1 MKIIIIGSGA
11 SGLAAGISL
20 LRCGYDVTILERNNI
35 SGKKLLLTGA
45 GRCNFFNSDQNIVHY
60 HSNDKDILAK
70 IITSD
75 NIHLVEDFI
84 TSLGIIPKVKDG
96 YYYPF
101 ANQAYNMKELLE
113 RTYLDLGGKI
123 KYNYLVEKIEKKNS
137 LFLINDNIS
146 CDKLILATG
155 SKAYK
160 MTGSDGI
167 GYQLAKKFNHHIV
180 KVLPSLTSLITRE
193 KTNLKG
199 VRVDAKVTLYEDGVK
214 VREEL
219 GQVQFTDYGLSGICI
234 FNLSY
239 YAVKGLNKNKK
250 EVITID
256 LMPFMDK
263 VSFKNKKVYDLL
275 LGFLPNKMI
284 DYILKT
290 LDISKDIYYEDLSS
304 DKKQELTKILKEME
318 FNITSYKE
326 FDFSQVCSGGVSLR
340 EINPLT
346 MESIF
351 VKNLYIIGELL
362 DVNGDCGGYNLTF
375 AFLSGILTSRG
386 DSNA

>member
-60 HSNDKDILAK
+60 HSSDKDILAK
-70 IITSD
+70 IITSN

-123 KYNYLVEKIEKKNS
+123 RYNYLVEKIEKKNS

-284 DYILKT
+284 DYILKI
-290 LDISKDIYYEDLSS
+290 LDISKDVYYEDLSN

-375 AFLSGILTSRG
+375 AFLTGILTSRG

>member
-60 HSNDKDILAK
+60 HSSDKDILAK

-167 GYQLAKKFNHHIV
+167 GYQFAKKFNHHIV
-180 KVLPSLTSLITRE
+180 KVLPSLTSLIIRE

-290 LDISKDIYYEDLSS
+290 LDISKDVYYEDLSN
-304 DKKQELTKILKEME
+304 DKKQELTKTLKEMK

>member
-60 HSNDKDILAK
+60 HSSDKDILAK

-75 NIHLVEDFI
+75 NIHLVEDSI
-84 TSLGIIPKVKDG
+84 TSLGIVPKVKDG

-137 LFLINDNIS
+137 LFSVNDNIS

-290 LDISKDIYYEDLSS
+290 LDISKDVYYEDLSN

>member
-60 HSNDKDILAK
+60 HSSDKDILAK

-84 TSLGIIPKVKDG
+84 TSLGIIPKIKDG

-137 LFLINDNIS
+137 LFLVNDNIS

-180 KVLPSLTSLITRE
+180 KVLPSLTSLIIRE

-290 LDISKDIYYEDLSS
+290 LDISKDVYYEDLSN
-304 DKKQELTKILKEME
+304 DKKQKLTKTLKEMK

-375 AFLSGILTSRG
+375 AFLTGILTSRG

>member
-70 IITSD
+70 IITSN

-137 LFLINDNIS
+137 LFLVNDNIS

-290 LDISKDIYYEDLSS
+290 LDISKDVYYEDLSN

-326 FDFSQVCSGGVSLR
+326 FDFSQVCSGGISLR

>member
-45 GRCNFFNSDQNIVHY
+45 GRCNFFNSDQNIIHY
-60 HSNDKDILAK
+60 HSSDKDILAK

-84 TSLGIIPKVKDG
+84 TSLGIVPKVKDG

-123 KYNYLVEKIEKKNS
+123 KYNYLVEKIEKKSS
-137 LFLINDNIS
+137 LFLINDTIS

-193 KTNLKG
+193 KINLKG
-199 VRVDAKVTLYEDGVK
+199 VRVDAKVTLYEDRVK

-290 LDISKDIYYEDLSS
+290 LDISKDVYYEDLSN

-375 AFLSGILTSRG
+375 AFLTGILTSRG

>member
-20 LRCGYDVTILERNNI
+20 LRFGYDVTILERNNI

-45 GRCNFFNSDQNIVHY
+45 GRCNFFNNDQNIVHY
-60 HSNDKDILAK
+60 HSSDKDILAK

-84 TSLGIIPKVKDG
+84 TSLGIVPKVKDG

-137 LFLINDNIS
+137 LFLINDTIS

-193 KTNLKG
+193 KINLKG

-214 VREEL
+214 VREER

-290 LDISKDIYYEDLSS
+290 LDISKDMYYEDLSN

>member
-11 SGLAAGISL
+11 SGLVAGISL

-35 SGKKLLLTGA
+35 SGKKLLLTGS

-137 LFLINDNIS
+137 IFLINDNIS

-193 KTNLKG
+193 KINLKG

-290 LDISKDIYYEDLSS
+290 LDISKDVYYEDLSN
-304 DKKQELTKILKEME
+304 DKKQELTKTLKEME

>member
-60 HSNDKDILAK
+60 HSSDKDILAK

-84 TSLGIIPKVKDG
+84 TSLGIVPKVKDG

-123 KYNYLVEKIEKKNS
+123 KYNYIVEKIEKKNS

-290 LDISKDIYYEDLSS
+290 LDISKDVYYEDLSN

>member
-60 HSNDKDILAK
+60 HSSDKDILAK

-137 LFLINDNIS
+137 LFLINDTIS

-193 KTNLKG
+193 KINLKG
-199 VRVDAKVTLYEDGVK
+199 VRVDAKVTLYEDEVK

-290 LDISKDIYYEDLSS
+290 LDISKDVYYEDLSN

>member
-123 KYNYLVEKIEKKNS
+123 KYNYLVEKIEKKNN

-193 KTNLKG
+193 KINLKG

-290 LDISKDIYYEDLSS
+290 LDISKDIYYEDLSN

-375 AFLSGILTSRG
+375 AFLTGILTSRG

>member
-60 HSNDKDILAK
+60 HSSDKDILAK
-70 IITSD
+70 IITSN

-84 TSLGIIPKVKDG
+84 TSLGIVPKVKDG

-137 LFLINDNIS
+137 LFLINDTIS

-290 LDISKDIYYEDLSS
+290 LDISKDVYYEDLSN

-386 DSNA
+386 DSNV

>member
-137 LFLINDNIS
+137 LFLVNDTIS

-193 KTNLKG
+193 KINLKG

-219 GQVQFTDYGLSGICI
+219 GQVQFTAYGLSGICI

-290 LDISKDIYYEDLSS
+290 LDISKDVYYEDLSN
-304 DKKQELTKILKEME
+304 DKKQELTKILKAME

-375 AFLSGILTSRG
+375 AFLTGILTSRG

>member
-45 GRCNFFNSDQNIVHY
+45 GRCNFFNSNQNTVHY
-60 HSNDKDILAK
+60 HSSDKDILAK

-84 TSLGIIPKVKDG
+84 TSLGIVPKVIDG

-101 ANQAYNMKELLE
+101 SNQAYNMKELLE

-123 KYNYLVEKIEKKNS
+123 KYNFLVEKIEKKNS

-193 KTNLKG
+193 KINLKG
-199 VRVDAKVTLYEDGVK
+199 VRVDAKVTLYENGVK

-375 AFLSGILTSRG
+375 AFLTGILTSRG

>member
-45 GRCNFFNSDQNIVHY
+45 GRCNFLNSDQNIVHY

-84 TSLGIIPKVKDG
+84 TSLGIVPKVKDG

-137 LFLINDNIS
+137 LFLVNDTIS

-193 KTNLKG
+193 KINLKG
-199 VRVDAKVTLYEDGVK
+199 VRVDTKVTLYEDGVK

-290 LDISKDIYYEDLSS
+290 LDISKDVYYENL
-304 DKKQELTKILKEME
+304 KNEKRQELTKILKEME

>member
-60 HSNDKDILAK
+60 HSSDKDILAK

-84 TSLGIIPKVKDG
+84 TFLGIVPKVKDG

-123 KYNYLVEKIEKKNS
+123 RYNYLVEKIEKKNS
-137 LFLINDNIS
+137 LFLINDTIS

-193 KTNLKG
+193 KINLKG

-290 LDISKDIYYEDLSS
+290 LDISKDVYYEDLSN

-375 AFLSGILTSRG
+375 VFLSGILTSRG

>member
-60 HSNDKDILAK
+60 HSSDKDILAK

-193 KTNLKG
+193 KINLKG

-290 LDISKDIYYEDLSS
+290 LDISKDVYYEDLSN

>member
-60 HSNDKDILAK
+60 HSSDKDILAK

-101 ANQAYNMKELLE
+101 SNQAYNMKELLE
-113 RTYLDLGGKI
+113 RTYLDLGGKV

-199 VRVDAKVTLYEDGVK
+199 VRVDAKVTLYEDRVK

-290 LDISKDIYYEDLSS
+290 LDISKDVYYEDLSN

>member
-60 HSNDKDILAK
+60 HSSDKDILAK

-84 TSLGIIPKVKDG
+84 TSLGIVPKVKDG

-137 LFLINDNIS
+137 LFLVNDNIS

-193 KTNLKG
+193 KINLKG

-290 LDISKDIYYEDLSS
+290 LDISKDVYYEDLSN

>member
-60 HSNDKDILAK
+60 HSSDKDILAK

-137 LFLINDNIS
+137 LFLVNDTIS

-290 LDISKDIYYEDLSS
+290 LDISKDVYYEDLSN

-375 AFLSGILTSRG
+375 AFLTGILTSRG

>member
-60 HSNDKDILAK
+60 HSSDKDILAK

-137 LFLINDNIS
+137 LFLVNDNIS

-290 LDISKDIYYEDLSS
+290 LDISKDVYYEDLSN
-304 DKKQELTKILKEME
+304 DRKQELTKTLKEMK
-318 FNITSYKE
+318 FNIASYKE

>member
-84 TSLGIIPKVKDG
+84 TSLGIVPKVKDG

-123 KYNYLVEKIEKKNS
+123 KYNYLVEKIEKKSS
-137 LFLINDNIS
+137 LFLINDTIS

-193 KTNLKG
+193 KINLKG

-290 LDISKDIYYEDLSS
+290 LNISKDVYYEDLSN

-318 FNITSYKE
+318 FNIISYKE

>member
-60 HSNDKDILAK
+60 HSSDKDILAK
-70 IITSD
+70 IITSN

-84 TSLGIIPKVKDG
+84 TSLGIVPKVKDG

-137 LFLINDNIS
+137 LFLVNDNIS

-290 LDISKDIYYEDLSS
+290 LDISKDVYYENLSNN
-304 DKKQELTKILKEME
+304 KKQELTKILKEME

>member
-84 TSLGIIPKVKDG
+84 TSLGIVPKVKDG

-137 LFLINDNIS
+137 LFLVNDNIS

-239 YAVKGLNKNKK
+239 YAVKGLNDNKS

-304 DKKQELTKILKEME
+304 NKKKELTKLLKEMK

-326 FDFSQVCSGGVSLR
+326 FDFSQVCSGGVSLK

-346 MESIF
+346 MESKL

-375 AFLSGILTSRG
+375 AFLTGILTSRG
-386 DSNA
+386 GANA

>member
-60 HSNDKDILAK
+60 HSSDKDILAK

-137 LFLINDNIS
+137 LFLINDTIS

-193 KTNLKG
+193 KINLKG
-199 VRVDAKVTLYEDGVK
+199 VRVDAKVTLYENGVK

-290 LDISKDIYYEDLSS
+290 LDISKDVYYEDLSN

-375 AFLSGILTSRG
+375 AFLTGILTSRG

>member
-60 HSNDKDILAK
+60 HSSDKDILAK

-84 TSLGIIPKVKDG
+84 TSLGIVPKVKDG

-137 LFLINDNIS
+137 LFLINDTIS

-290 LDISKDIYYEDLSS
+290 LDISKDVYYEDLSN
-304 DKKQELTKILKEME
+304 DKKQELTKILKAME

>member
-1 MKIIIIGSGA
+1 MQIVIIGSGA

-20 LRCGYDVTILERNNI
+20 LRCGNDVTILERNNI

-45 GRCNFFNSDQNIVHY
+45 GRCNYFNSDQNIVHY
-60 HSNDKDILAK
+60 HSSNKDILEK

-75 NIHLVEDFI
+75 NIRLVEEFI
-84 TSLGIIPKVKDG
+84 ASLGIVPKVKDG

-123 KYNYLVEKIEKKNS
+123 KYNYLVEKVEKKSN
-137 LFLINDNIS
+137 LFLINDNIF

-193 KTNLKG
+193 KINLKG

-239 YAVKGLNKNKK
+239 YVVKGLNDNKS

-256 LMPFMDK
+256 LMPFIDK
-263 VSFKNKKVYDLL
+263 VSFKNKKIYDLL

-290 LDISKDIYYEDLSS
+290 LDISKDIYYEDLTSA
-304 DKKQELTKILKEME
+304 KKKELTRILKKMN

-375 AFLSGILTSRG
+375 AFLTGILTSRG
-386 DSNA
+386 DTNA

>member
-60 HSNDKDILAK
+60 HSSDKDILAK

-84 TSLGIIPKVKDG
+84 TSLGIVPKVKDG

-137 LFLINDNIS
+137 LFLINDTIS

-193 KTNLKG
+193 KINLKG

-263 VSFKNKKVYDLL
+263 VNFKNKKVYDLL

-290 LDISKDIYYEDLSS
+290 LDISKNVYDEDLSN

-375 AFLSGILTSRG
+375 AFLTGILTSRG

>member
-84 TSLGIIPKVKDG
+84 TSLGIVPKVKDG

-123 KYNYLVEKIEKKNS
+123 KYNYLVEKIEKKSS
-137 LFLINDNIS
+137 LFLINDTIS

-290 LDISKDIYYEDLSS
+290 LDISKDVYYEDLSN

>member
-60 HSNDKDILAK
+60 HSSDKDILAK

-84 TSLGIIPKVKDG
+84 TSLGIVPKVKDG

-137 LFLINDNIS
+137 LFLINDTIS

-193 KTNLKG
+193 KINLKG

-290 LDISKDIYYEDLSS
+290 LDISKDVYYEDLSN

>member
-60 HSNDKDILAK
+60 HSSDKDILAK

-84 TSLGIIPKVKDG
+84 TSLGIVPKVKDG

-137 LFLINDNIS
+137 LFLINDTIS

-290 LDISKDIYYEDLSS
+290 LDISKDVYYEDLSN
-304 DKKQELTKILKEME
+304 DKKQELTKILKGME

-375 AFLSGILTSRG
+375 AFLTGILTSRG

>member
-45 GRCNFFNSDQNIVHY
+45 GRCNFFNSDQNIIHY
-60 HSNDKDILAK
+60 HSSDKDIVAK
-70 IITSD
+70 IITSN

-84 TSLGIIPKVKDG
+84 TSLGIVPKVKDG

-137 LFLINDNIS
+137 LFLINDTIS

-290 LDISKDIYYEDLSS
+290 LDISKDVCYEDLSN

>member
-123 KYNYLVEKIEKKNS
+123 KYNFLVEKIEKKNS

>member
-75 NIHLVEDFI
+75 NIRLVEDFI

-137 LFLINDNIS
+137 LFLVNDNIS

-193 KTNLKG
+193 KINLKG

-290 LDISKDIYYEDLSS
+290 LDISKDVYYEDLSN

-375 AFLSGILTSRG
+375 VFLSGILTSRG

>member
-60 HSNDKDILAK
+60 HSSDKDILAK

-275 LGFLPNKMI
+275 LGFLPNKII

>member
-60 HSNDKDILAK
+60 HSSDKDILAK

-84 TSLGIIPKVKDG
+84 TSLGIVPKVKDG

-137 LFLINDNIS
+137 LFLINDTIS

-290 LDISKDIYYEDLSS
+290 LDISKDVYYEDLSN

-375 AFLSGILTSRG
+375 AFLTGILTSRG

>member
-60 HSNDKDILAK
+60 HSSDKDILAK

-137 LFLINDNIS
+137 LFLVNDTIS

-193 KTNLKG
+193 KINLKG

-256 LMPFMDK
+256 LIPFMDK

-290 LDISKDIYYEDLSS
+290 LDISKDVYYEDLSN

-375 AFLSGILTSRG
+375 AFLTGILTSRG

>member
-20 LRCGYDVTILERNNI
+20 LKYSNDVTILERNNI
-35 SGKKLLLTGA
+35 SGKKLLLTGS
-45 GRCNFFNSDQNIVHY
+45 GRCNYFNNDQNISHY
-60 HSNDKDILAK
+60 HSSDKDILER

-75 NIHLVEDFI
+75 NIKLVEEFI
-84 TSLGIIPKVKDG
+84 TSLGIVPKVKDG

-123 KYNYLVEKIEKKNS
+123 KYNYLVEKVEKKNN

-160 MTGSDGI
+160 MTGSDGA
-167 GYQLAKKFNHHIV
+167 GYTLAKKFNHHIV
-180 KVLPSLTSLITRE
+180 KVLPSLTSLITKE
-193 KTNLKG
+193 KTSLKG

-239 YAVKGLNKNKK
+239 YAVKGLNDNKS

-256 LMPFMDK
+256 LMPFIDK
-263 VSFKNKKVYDLL
+263 VSFKNKKIYDLL

-290 LDISKDIYYEDLSS
+290 LDISKDIYYEDLTSA
-304 DKKQELTKILKEME
+304 KKKELTRILKKMS

-346 MESIF
+346 MESRL
-351 VKNLYIIGELL
+351 VKDLYIIGELL

-386 DSNA
+386 DTNA

>member
-45 GRCNFFNSDQNIVHY
+45 GRCNFFNSDQNIIHY
-60 HSNDKDILAK
+60 HSSDKDILAK

-137 LFLINDNIS
+137 LFLINDTIS

-290 LDISKDIYYEDLSS
+290 LDISKDVYYEDLSN

-375 AFLSGILTSRG
+375 AFLTGILTSRG

>member
-60 HSNDKDILAK
+60 HSSDKDILAK

-84 TSLGIIPKVKDG
+84 TSLGIVPKVKDG

-123 KYNYLVEKIEKKNS
+123 RYNYLVEKIEKKNS

-193 KTNLKG
+193 KINLKG

-290 LDISKDIYYEDLSS
+290 LDISKDVYYEDLSN